1 MFSNCECECDKIY
14 AAEMS
19 NVTDVWLYQVCFFQD
34 LNTQKKLV
42 FGRGSTQS
50 QDHAGGTYDVPPD
63 SLVSWTAGEGDTPPH
78 TLPPRHL
85 RRLGCQAPLTQIPA
99 TPMGT
104 SGHVISRAIT
114 T

>member
-1 MFSNCECECDKIY
+1 
-14 AAEMS
+14 MS

-85 RRLGCQAPLTQIPA
+85 RRLGCQAPLTQIPGYA
-99 TPMGT
+99 YGY
-104 SGHVISRAIT
+104 IRSRDQPGYNDLIT
-114 T
+114 IAAVQSVFVGL